1 MRFSVIYDTAA
12 CAGRSIPRSKE
23 HSVVLQ
29 EFKDFISKGNLV
41 ELAVAFVLA
50 AAFGALISS
59 FIDNIV
65 MAIIGAI
72 VGKPSFD
79 ALEFKIGK
87 GVVRYGA
94 FLTTLVYFV
103 IIAFVVF
110 LAVKAYNKFKKDAP
124 SAAPSSTDALLMEI
138 RDGLRAR

>member
-1 MRFSVIYDTAA
+1 M
-12 CAGRSIPRSKE
+12 
-23 HSVVLQ
+23 LQ

-41 ELAVAFVLA
+41 ELAVAFVVA
-50 AAFGALISS
+50 AAFGALITS

-94 FLTTLVYFV
+94 FLTTLVNFL

-124 SAAPSSTDALLMEI
+124 PAAPSSTDALLMEI

>member
-1 MRFSVIYDTAA
+1 VIAA
-12 CAGRSIPRSKE
+12 TPHPRGVSPTYTKE

-29 EFKDFISKGNLV
+29 EFKDFVSKGNLV

-50 AAFGALISS
+50 AAFGALVTS

-65 MAIIGAI
+65 MTIIGAI

-94 FLTTLVYFV
+94 FLTTMVNFL
-103 IIAFVVF
+103 IIAFVMF
-110 LAVKAYNKFKKDAP
+110 LVVKAYNKMKKSAP
-124 SAAPSSTDALLMEI
+124 PAAPSSTDALLMEI
-138 RDGLRAR
+138 RDGLKAR